1 PDAILPAWLHAPTV
15 NTHIST
21 PSGRVLYTYL
31 IDATFHFELRRMW
44 SDGHGGEMRAWVVA
58 NAYPELDEHG
68 NITTVAGT
76 LTDITHLQW
85 AERLQR
91 QRTDEAVEA
100 RRQQENFIDMTC
112 HEIRDVQK
120 ALLFRHANVAVSIKQ
135 RLSSHE
141 NPLSAVVHCA
151 DLVRSSLAGLSDTV
165 EGFATES
172 PDERSRLAKLCGSA
186 QEANGIV
193 FPCCAHQKRIVDD
206 ILTMSKLD
214 SKLVTIAQRQYELT
228 VC

>member
-1 PDAILPAWLHAPTV
+1 MDVVSLAAFVNADPRATVLLDLRVGKECDAPCIAYTSTALRSQIWLLDDILDHSPDAILPAWLHAPTV

-141 NPLSAVVHCA
+141 YS
-151 DLVRSSLAGLSDTV
+151 
-165 EGFATES
+165 
-172 PDERSRLAKLCGSA
+172 
-186 QEANGIV
+186 
-193 FPCCAHQKRIVDD
+193 
-206 ILTMSKLD
+206 
-214 SKLVTIAQRQYELT
+214 
-228 VC
+228 